1 MKEITTSEFTVKE
14 AKVLAYALDMAR
26 RIVNLEEADRP
37 DGVKYISS
45 DKAQIIKDLSYKFY
59 SSQVSGATI
68 TQVTD
73 TED

>member
-1 MKEITTSEFTVKE
+1 MKETTTSEFTVKE

-26 RIVNLEEADRP
+26 RIVNLEEDDRP